1 MKLTKE
7 DLKRIIKEELTSLQ
21 SEMMDSN
28 YAESY
33 GLDIEELKKIA
44 LLAKNGDAEAM
55 QKLTQAI
62 QLIGSEMSK
71 LNPSGP
77 HAMFYYS
84 HVGLVDPDV
93 DMSEISPDLSDKDD
107 VLSKM
112 YPEEEPEFY

>member
-33 GLDIEELKKIA
+33 GLDVEELKKIGT
-44 LLAKNGDAEAM
+44 LAKNGDGEA
-55 QKLTQAI
+55 KHELAKAI
-62 QLIGSEMSK
+62 QLIGGEMSK

-77 HAMFYYS
+77 HAMFYYT
-84 HVGLVDPDV
+84 HVGIVDPDV
-93 DMSEISPDLSDKDD
+93 DMSKISPDLSDKDVD
-107 VLSKM
+107 LSKM

>member
-7 DLKRIIKEELTSLQ
+7 DLKRMIKEELTSLQ

-33 GLDIEELKKIA
+33 SLDIEELKKIGID
-44 LLAKNGDAEAM
+44 AKNGDAAAM

-77 HAMFYYS
+77 HAMFYYAY
-84 HVGLVDPDV
+84 VGLVDPDV
-93 DMSEISPDLSDKDD
+93 DMGEISPDLSDED
-107 VLSKM
+107 VDLSKM